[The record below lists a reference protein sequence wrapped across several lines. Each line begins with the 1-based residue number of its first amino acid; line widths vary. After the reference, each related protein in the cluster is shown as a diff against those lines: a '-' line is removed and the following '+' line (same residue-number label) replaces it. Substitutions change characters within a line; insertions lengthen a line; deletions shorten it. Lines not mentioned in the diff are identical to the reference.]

1 VADVDVV
8 RIGRRTLGR
17 GHPVYFIA
25 EAGSNHDG
33 SLDQA
38 RRLIDVAAGS
48 GADAVKF
55 QTFRASALYPRG
67 AGTSDYLNAPRSIYD
82 IIKDLEMPLEWIPE
96 LARHATRQG
105 IDFLSTPFDES
116 SADARDPFV
125 SLFKIASYE
134 MTHHGLVQHCARK
147 GKPLVVST
155 GTANL
160 KEVREL
166 VEAVRAVS
174 RVPLVLMQCTAKYPA
189 PLSALNLL
197 TLPRMQAEFGVL
209 VGLSDHSR
217 EPLPGPMA
225 AVALGASVIEK
236 HFTLSNTLP
245 GPDHAYALEPDELKA
260 VIAKVR
266 EVEQT
271 LGSGD
276 KEPQP
281 EEEEL
286 RRFARRSVFTL
297 RPIAAGQSLTRT
309 NSTVLRC
316 GKLPMGAHP
325 RDYVR
330 LLGRAVHRPVEADH
344 VIVAADLDPFGLIEG
359 PVRVRPLAREDAA
372 MVVAWR
378 HRPEVAAHLFSERPP
393 TMEEHIAWFDA
404 LERRTDRLE
413 FIIELDGKPVGT
425 TGLSALDFGRGE
437 AEYGILLGE
446 AAARGKG
453 AALAASRALFRY
465 AFADLDL
472 KLIRLELFADN
483 LAARRLY
490 DRLGFVE
497 SAPPPAPRVK
507 EGRPRPVTRMT
518 LNRAA
523 FSS

>member
-1 VADVDVV
+1 MGDVQAVV
-8 RIGRRTLGR
+8 QIGRRTIGR

-25 EAGSNHDG
+25 EAGSNHDR

-82 IIKDLEMPLEWIPE
+82 IIRDLEMPLEWIPE
-96 LARHATRQG
+96 LARHATEQG

-116 SADARDPFV
+116 SADALDPFV
-125 SLFKIASYE
+125 PLFKIASYE

-160 KEVREL
+160 QEVREL
-166 VEAVRAVS
+166 VEAVRAVGQ
-174 RVPLVLMQCTAKYPA
+174 VPLVLMQCTAKYPA
-189 PLSALNLL
+189 PLSSLNLR

-217 EPLPGPMA
+217 ESLPGPMA

-271 LGSGD
+271 LGSGE
-276 KEPQP
+276 KQPQP

-286 RRFARRSVFTL
+286 RRFARRSVFSQ
-297 RPIAAGQSLTRT
+297 RPIAQGAPLTRA
-309 NSTVLRC
+309 NSAVLRC
-316 GKLPMGAHP
+316 GKLAMGAHP

-330 LLGRAVHRPVEADH
+330 FLGRSVRHPVETDH
-344 VIVAADLDPFGLIEG
+344 PITAEDLDAFCLIEG
-359 PVRVRPLAREDAA
+359 KVRLRPLAREDTE
-372 MVVAWR
+372 VVVSWR
-378 HRPEVAAHLFSERPP
+378 SRPEVASQLFSAAPP
-393 TMEEHIAWFDA
+393 TIEEHLAWFDMLA
-404 LERRTDRLE
+404 RRTDRVE
-413 FIIELDGKPVGT
+413 FVIELEARPVGT
-425 TGLSALDFGRGE
+425 IGLSALDFGRGE

-446 AAARGKG
+446 PAARGQG
-453 AALAASRALFRY
+453 VALAASQALIRY
-465 AFADLDL
+465 AFSDLEL

-483 LAARRLY
+483 VAARKLY

-497 SAPPPAPRVK
+497 SATPPAPRVK
-507 EGRPRPVTRMT
+507 AGRLRPVTLMT
-518 LNRAA
+518 LSR
-523 FSS
+523 

>member
-1 VADVDVV
+1 MV
-8 RIGRRTLGR
+8 RIGRRTIGR
-17 GHPVYFIA
+17 GHPVYVIA

-38 RRLIDVAAGS
+38 RRLIDVAAAG

-82 IIKDLEMPLEWIPE
+82 IIQDLEMPLAWIPE
-96 LARHATRQG
+96 LSRHASQQG
-105 IDFLSTPFDES
+105 IDFLSTPFDEA
-116 SADARDPFV
+116 SADALDPFL

-160 KEVREL
+160 QEVREL

-197 TLPRMQAEFGVL
+197 TLPRLQAEFGVL

-260 VIAKVR
+260 VIAKIR

-271 LGSGD
+271 LGSGE

-281 EEEEL
+281 EEQEL

-297 RPIAAGQSLTRT
+297 RPIAAGESLTRA
-309 NSTVLRC
+309 NSAVLRC
-316 GKLPMGAHP
+316 GKLAMGAEP
-325 RDYVR
+325 RAYVH
-330 LLGRAVHRPVEADH
+330 LLGRALHHPVEADH
-344 VIVAADLDPFGLIEG
+344 PIVAADLDPLVLIEG
-359 PVRVRPLAREDAA
+359 RVRVRPLERKDAA

-378 HRPEVAAHLFSERPP
+378 SRPEVAAALFSAEPP
-393 TMEEHIAWFDA
+393 TLEVHLAWFEA
-404 LERRTDRLE
+404 VGKRTDRLE
-413 FIIELDGKPVGT
+413 FVIELDGKPVGT
-425 TGLSALDFGRGE
+425 MGLSALDFGRGE

-446 AAARGKG
+446 PAARGQG
-453 AALAASRALFRY
+453 AAFAASRALIRY
-465 AFADLDL
+465 AFSDLEL
-472 KLIRLELFADN
+472 RLIVLELFSDN
-483 LAARRLY
+483 VAARRLY
-490 DRLGFVE
+490 DRLGFVP
-497 SAPPPAPRVK
+497 STPPPAPRVK
-507 EGRPRPVTRMT
+507 AGQLREVTRMT
-518 LNRAA
+518 LGRATHV
-523 FSS
+523 S